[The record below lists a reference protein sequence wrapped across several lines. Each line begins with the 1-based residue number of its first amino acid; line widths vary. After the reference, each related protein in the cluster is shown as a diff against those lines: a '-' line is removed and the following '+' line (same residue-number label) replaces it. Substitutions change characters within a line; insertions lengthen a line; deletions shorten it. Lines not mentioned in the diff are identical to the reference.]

1 MGNTSATNLGFRS
14 KMTFIEFIVLSTI
27 NLGLIVL
34 ILRKRSIASAEGLCM
49 AYLGMAVVTDN
60 LELLVHYFVSPD
72 ALPLGQRELAF
83 RLYPTAV
90 QILGMLALTGGLW
103 LADGKATSI
112 CRDLDDSGLCRLRKI
127 GLAVTVIGLGLTSV
141 ALYLVGAV
149 SSSHFYSSLNS
160 FRNEALPFGGFWY
173 RGADIGVFGMA
184 LTLPSFHKRPKRL
197 LLVVALM
204 MGVSFFLRTN
214 KGGLEEPILWA
225 GIVLFV
231 YSRRLLRSFI
241 NTKAVAAAVAIAFLG
256 VGLKFW
262 LLPGGM
268 NQSRPRGRLQ
278 QVVRIA
284 AAGTSQRWGDD
295 GLYRGYC
302 QFVNTLPDN
311 RWLFSG
317 AKVGVY
323 SLTSWIPRFLYPN
336 KPDHPFRGLGFA
348 IYSDFHAYPDETPAP
363 MLVGSAM
370 ADNGFASLIGYLF
383 LAGIFLGLIRRVA
396 LSGSKS
402 LFWHCCYLLFAL
414 FGGLSADEG
423 TLGTIYTLLLAC
435 GVILA
440 ARLLIAARDIVFQQH
455 LQFEGP
461 HLEAMGK

>member
-1 MGNTSATNLGFRS
+1 
-14 KMTFIEFIVLSTI
+14 MTFIEFITLSTI
-27 NLGLIVL
+27 NVSLIAL
-34 ILRKRSIASAEGLCM
+34 ILRKRGIASVEGLCM
-49 AYLGMAVVTDN
+49 AYLGMAVASDN
-60 LELLVHYFVSPD
+60 IELLVQYFVSPD
-72 ALPLGQRELAF
+72 TLPLGYRELAF

-90 QILGMLALTGGLW
+90 QVLGLMVLAGGLW
-103 LADGKATSI
+103 LSDRKATSV
-112 CRDLDDSGLCRLRKI
+112 CRDIDDSGLRRLRAIGVAVTLI
-127 GLAVTVIGLGLTSV
+127 GLSLTGI
-141 ALYLVGAV
+141 ALCLVGAL

-173 RGADIGVFGMA
+173 RGADIAVFGMA
-184 LTLPSFHKRPKRL
+184 LTLPSFHKRPRRL
-197 LLVVALM
+197 LSVLVLM
-204 MGVSFFLRTN
+204 MCVSFFLRTN
-214 KGGLEEPILWA
+214 KGGLEEPILWG

-231 YSRRLLRSFI
+231 YNRRFLKSLI
-241 NTKAVAAAVAIAFLG
+241 NTKTVAVAVVLAFLG

-262 LLPGGM
+262 LLPHPT
-268 NQSRPRGRLQ
+268 NQWQERGSLER
-278 QVVRIA
+278 VVRIA
-284 AAGTSQRWGDD
+284 ADGTSQRWGDD

-311 RWLFSG
+311 RWLFRG

-370 ADNGFASLIGYLF
+370 ADDGFASLIGYLF
-383 LAGIFLGLIRRVA
+383 LAGVFLGLIRRVA
-396 LSGSKS
+396 LSGSS
-402 LFWHCCYLLFAL
+402 SFFWHCCYLFFAL

-435 GVILA
+435 GVIVA
-440 ARLLIAARDIVFQQH
+440 ARVLIAARDLIFQQYP
-455 LQFEGP
+455 QFVGS

>member
-1 MGNTSATNLGFRS
+1 
-14 KMTFIEFIVLSTI
+14 MTFIEFITLSAL
-27 NLGLIVL
+27 NLGIIVF

-60 LELLVHYFVSPD
+60 VEILVRYFVSPD
-72 ALPLGQRELAF
+72 SLPLGHRELAF
-83 RLYPTAV
+83 RFYPTV
-90 QILGMLALTGGLW
+90 VEILGLVVLAGGLW
-103 LADGKATSI
+103 IADGKGTSV
-112 CRDLDDSGLCRLRKI
+112 CRELDDSGLRRLRSI
-127 GLAVTVIGLGLTSV
+127 GVVVTVIGLALTSV
-141 ALYLVGAV
+141 ALYLVGAL
-149 SSSHFYSSLNS
+149 SSSRFYSSLNS
-160 FRNEALPFGGFWY
+160 FRDEALPFGGFWY
-173 RGADIGVFGMA
+173 RGADIAVFGMA

-197 LLVVALM
+197 LLVLALM

-231 YSRRLLRSFI
+231 YNRRLLRSLT
-241 NTKAVAAAVAIAFLG
+241 NTKTVAAAVVIAFLG

-262 LLPGGM
+262 LLPEAM
-268 NQSRPRGRLQ
+268 NQLQ
-278 QVVRIA
+278 QRASLERVVRIA

-311 RWLFSG
+311 RWLFRG

-348 IYSDFHAYPDETPAP
+348 IYSDFHAYRDETPAP
-363 MLVGSAM
+363 MIVGSAM
-370 ADNGFASLIGYLF
+370 ADDGFASLIGYLF
-383 LAGIFLGLIRRVA
+383 LAGVFLGLIRRVA
-396 LSGSKS
+396 FSESRS

-435 GVILA
+435 GVIVA
-440 ARLLIAARDIVFQQH
+440 ARVLIAAKELIFQEHPQFADPP
-455 LQFEGP
+455 LQ
-461 HLEAMGK
+461 AMSK

>member
-1 MGNTSATNLGFRS
+1 MLFGTSCRLRAQ
-14 KMTFIEFIVLSTI
+14 MTFIEFITLSTL
-27 NLGLIVL
+27 NLGIIVL

-49 AYLGMAVVTDN
+49 AYLGMAVVSDN
-60 LELLVHYFVSPD
+60 VELLVHYFVSPD
-72 ALPLGQRELAF
+72 TLPLGHRELAF
-83 RLYPTAV
+83 RVYPTAV
-90 QILGMLALTGGLW
+90 QILGLMVLVGGLW
-103 LADGKATSI
+103 LSERKATSV
-112 CRDLDDSGLCRLRKI
+112 CRDLDDSGLRRLRAVGI
-127 GLAVTVIGLGLTSV
+127 AVTVIGLALTGV
-141 ALYLVGAV
+141 ALYLVGAL
-149 SSSHFYSSLNS
+149 SSPHFYSSLNS

-173 RGADIGVFGMA
+173 RGADIAVFGMA
-184 LTLPSFHKRPKRL
+184 LTLPSFHRRPKRL
-197 LLVVALM
+197 LFVLVLM
-204 MGVSFFLRTN
+204 MCVSFFLRTN
-214 KGGLEEPILWA
+214 KGGLEEPILWG

-231 YSRRLLRSFI
+231 YNRRFLKSLI
-241 NTKAVAAAVAIAFLG
+241 NTKTVAVAVVIAFLG

-262 LLPGGM
+262 LLPEAM
-268 NQSRPRGRLQ
+268 NQLQ
-278 QVVRIA
+278 QRGSFERIVRNA

-370 ADNGFASLIGYLF
+370 ADDGFLSLIGYLF
-383 LAGIFLGLIRRVA
+383 LAGVFLGLIRRIA
-396 LSGSKS
+396 LSGSRS
-402 LFWHCCYLLFAL
+402 LHWHSCYLLFAL

-423 TLGTIYTLLLAC
+423 TLGTIYTLMLAC
-435 GVILA
+435 GVIVA
-440 ARLLIAARDIVFQQH
+440 ARVLIAARDLVFQQH
-455 LQFEGP
+455 PQFAGS
-461 HLEAMGK
+461 HLEATGK